1 MGDMGM
7 FGSGGRLEHCFRL
20 VGNLGVRDNDLL
32 IIDFLGKIIV
42 LKGAPQGNIQTNLI
56 SSHLIM
62 FNAPVPCSS
71 EANARWDQ
79 ISF

>member
-1 MGDMGM
+1 MVR
-7 FGSGGRLEHCFRL
+7 SGGRLERYYRL

-42 LKGAPQGNIQTNLI
+42 LKGAPRGSIQTNLI
-56 SSHLIM
+56 SRRLIT
-62 FNAPVPCSS
+62 FNAPVLCSS
-71 EANARWDQ
+71 EASARWDQ